1 MGAHLIVIE
10 TVLVN
15 SIIKPCNLYP
25 FIAPLVFYHFGRVIA
40 GSVLIY
46 QDYPKSWQMWFC

>member
-1 MGAHLIVIE
+1 MGAHLIIIE

-25 FIAPLVFYHFGRVIA
+25 FIAPLACYHFGSVIA

-46 QDYPKSWQMWFC
+46 QDYPKSW